1 MMNLSREQKNTKET
15 ENTIIIFFVLLGLMF
30 IGLAFLYNTLSE
42 ICGGYIKIIT
52 SPANLITDYIELTNV
67 GATLMNAGIMLL
79 VSLVMIKANG
89 AKINGILIA
98 ALFTVTGFSLFGK
111 NIYNSFPITLGVLL
125 YAKLECVP
133 FKRYLPQALFGTSL
147 GPLVSEVSFSIGFPT
162 WQGVILGVIV
172 GIFVGFLIPPLSI
185 SFSRF
190 HQGFNLY
197 NIGFTAGIIGMF
209 FMAILHSMGIQVQ
222 IVSIISSGNNKNFGI
237 ILYLFF
243 VSVFLFGL
251 FLNGWNLRGF
261 NKLLNMS
268 GRSGTDFIEMS
279 GYGLTMINMALLGCL
294 STTYV
299 LVIGG
304 ELNGPTIGGILTVVG
319 FGAYGKHIKNV
330 IPIIIGVFIAKLLN
344 VYDIYSTSAIL
355 ALLFGTTLAPI
366 AGHYG
371 IICGIIAGFIHMAVT
386 MNIGYLHGG
395 MNLYN
400 NGFSGGFIAAALVPF
415 FDSIIKIISTRR
427 IKKI

>member
-1 MMNLSREQKNTKET
+1 MNLSREQKNTKVT
-15 ENTIIIFFVLLGLMF
+15 ENTKVIFFVLLGLMF
-30 IGLAFLYNTLSE
+30 IGLAFMYNTLSE
-42 ICGGYIKIIT
+42 ICAGCIKIIT
-52 SPANLITDYIELTNV
+52 SPANLITDYIELSNV

-79 VSLVMIKANG
+79 VSLIMIKANG

-98 ALFTVTGFSLFGK
+98 AMFTVTGFSLFGK
-111 NIYNSFPITLGVLL
+111 NIYNSVPITLGVML
-125 YAKLECVP
+125 YAKLERVP
-133 FKRYLPQALFGTSL
+133 FRRYLPQALFGTAL
-147 GPLVSEVSFSIGFPT
+147 GPLVSEVSFNIGFST
-162 WQGVILGVIV
+162 WTGIFLGVII
-172 GIFVGFLIPPLSI
+172 GIFAGFLIPPLSI
-185 SFSRF
+185 SFSKF

-209 FMAILHSMGIQVQ
+209 FMAILHSMGVEVQ

-237 ILYLFF
+237 ILYLLF
-243 VSVFLFGL
+243 VAIFLFGL
-251 FLNGWNLRGF
+251 FLNGWSLRGF
-261 NKLLNMS
+261 GKLLNLS
-268 GRSGTDFIEMS
+268 GRAGTDFTEMS
-279 GYGLTMINMALLGCL
+279 GVGLTMVNMALLGWL

-299 LVIGG
+299 LAIGG

-330 IPIIIGVFIAKLLN
+330 IPIIIGVFIAKILN
-344 VYDIYSTSAIL
+344 VYDIYSTTAIL

-415 FDSIIKIISTRR
+415 FDSIIKIIDARR
-427 IKKI
+427 IRKV